1 MHDWTVTVV
10 SYICILSKDL
20 ITKVTMHCDECLS
33 SRHFEEWV
41 NSLII
46 RSYLINFYKI
56 IYIEIMH
63 RSHIHSLMLSMS
75 RLHQGGSCID
85 NTLLLLLL
93 LYSLLRRVIIYVW
106 FYWKFWDYTTCAVA
120 EASEDRAA
128 STLCV
133 LWSLIILK
141 L

>member
-46 RSYLINFYKI
+46 RYLINFYKI

-75 RLHQGGSCID
+75 RLHQGGSCIN
-85 NTLLLLLL
+85 NTPPLLLLL
-93 LYSLLRRVIIYVW
+93 LYILSSLKSYNNLRLVLLEISRLYN
-106 FYWKFWDYTTCAVA
+106 
-120 EASEDRAA
+120 
-128 STLCV
+128 LCGGRGIRG
-133 LWSLIILK
+133 SGSINTNHSKTLII
-141 L
+141 